1 MLDKYYFWD
10 IIPIRLIKG
19 ESMFKELKMKIAAR
33 RVERQ
38 KARKNAKKSRTTT
51 KSAKNKTSL
60 WGCIWNIICAPFRWA
75 GRMARRVWQWIRT
88 IDLIGL
94 VNLTLLI
101 AIITLFSML
110 IIDVMGCN
118 KKPVVIVAKNAPTV
132 SVPAIASNDDVIV
145 RTVKPRVS
153 KTTLPIKTDKRTNKY
168 VAQPVSVVRAQ
179 KCAVAEK
186 QTARVSDT
194 MYGDVIIDSRGAA
207 TMLRNGNKIQGNLY
221 LQNMRK
227 YTLPCNVYI
236 NGNLFLR
243 DVNMLQFCGDFT
255 ITGNIYVSPRSS
267 FGPIPRTA
275 RLGGQVIL

>member
-1 MLDKYYFWD
+1 M
-10 IIPIRLIKG
+10 INKG

-38 KARKNAKKSRTTT
+38 KARKDAKKSRATT
-51 KSAKNKTSL
+51 KSAKNKSV
-60 WGCIWNIICAPFRWA
+60 WARMWNIICAPFHWA
-75 GRMARRVWQWIRT
+75 CRMARRAWQWIRT

-110 IIDVMGCN
+110 IIDVMCCN
-118 KKPVVIVAKNAPTV
+118 KKPVVIVAKNVPTV
-132 SVPAIASNDDVIV
+132 SPAITSNDDVIV
-145 RTVKPRVS
+145 RSVKPRNAKPV
-153 KTTLPIKTDKRTNKY
+153 LPIKTDKRTNKY
-168 VAQPVSVVRAQ
+168 IAEPVSVVRTK